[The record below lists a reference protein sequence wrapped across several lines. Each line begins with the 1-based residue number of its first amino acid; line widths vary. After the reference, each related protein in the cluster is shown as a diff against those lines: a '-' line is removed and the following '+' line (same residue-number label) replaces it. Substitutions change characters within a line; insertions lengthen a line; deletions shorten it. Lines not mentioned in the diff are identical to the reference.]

1 MQHLPP
7 DLWRWDA
14 VDLARAIRLHA
25 VSSREA
31 TQAVLD
37 RCAAVNPA
45 INAVV
50 QVLAE
55 QALAAADAADAA
67 LARGE
72 APGALHG
79 VPVSTKINVDQKG
92 LPTSNGCVPLKDLVA
107 PEDSA
112 VVANLRRAGAV
123 LFGRTNTPALSMR
136 WFTENALHGRT
147 LNPWHADH
155 TPGGSSG
162 GAAAALA
169 AGIGPIAHGND
180 LGGSIRYPAYACG
193 ITGIRPSFGR
203 VPAFNPTMTAE
214 RPISAQ
220 MMSTQGP
227 LARRVRDLRLA
238 LGVMAQGDARDPWWM
253 PAPMT
258 FLPHASHGGP
268 PVARPIRV
276 ALSLD
281 PAGTGVHPAVV
292 EAVRRAGHI
301 LEAAGY
307 AVEEADPP
315 GFAEAARDW
324 DALAHGEAGLFM
336 REAFQSYGDAGAQAT
351 YGFMMAHTPPADME
365 AWLRTAA
372 RRTTHQRAWALF
384 MAERPLVLCPVS
396 AEPPFPQG
404 LDIVGQAGF
413 DRVYRAQQ
421 VLLATPLL
429 GLPSVSVPTGLVD
442 GLPMGVQLIAPRWRE
457 DLALDAA
464 EVIEAACPMPTPID
478 PRG

>member
-1 MQHLPP
+1 MQNLPP
-7 DLWRWDA
+7 EPWRWDA
-14 VDLARAIRLHA
+14 VDLARAIRLRA
-25 VSSREA
+25 ISAREA
-31 TQAVLD
+31 TQAVLA

-50 QVLAE
+50 QVLEE

-72 APGALHG
+72 APGPLHG
-79 VPVSTKINVDQKG
+79 VPVTTKINVDQKG
-92 LPTSNGCVPLKDLVA
+92 LPTTNGCVPLRDLMA

-123 LFGRTNTPALSMR
+123 IVGRTNTPALSMR

-147 LNPWHADH
+147 LNPWSAGH

-193 ITGIRPSFGR
+193 VAGIRPSFGR
-203 VPAFNPTMTAE
+203 VPAFNPTMAQE
-214 RPISAQ
+214 RPVTAQ
-220 MMSTQGP
+220 LMSTQGP

-238 LGVMAQGDARDPWWM
+238 LAAMAEGDIRDPWWA
-253 PAPMT
+253 PAP
-258 FLPHASHGGP
+258 LEGR

-276 ALSLD
+276 ALSVD
-281 PAGTGVHPAVV
+281 PARTGVHPAVA
-292 EAVRRAGHI
+292 EAVRQAGRI

-307 AVEEADPP
+307 VVEECDPP

-324 DALAHGEAGLFM
+324 DALAHGEAMLFL
-336 REAFQSYGDAGAQAT
+336 RESFERYGDAGAQAT
-351 YGFMMAHTPPADME
+351 FGFMTKHTPPADME
-365 AWLRTAA
+365 GLLRTLA
-372 RRTTHQRAWALF
+372 RRTTHQRAWAAFL
-384 MAERPLVLCPVS
+384 AERPLVLCPVS

-404 LDIVGQAGF
+404 LDASGQEGF

-429 GLPSVSVPTGLVD
+429 GVPSVSVPTGLAE
-442 GLPMGVQLIAPRWRE
+442 GLPMGVQVIAPRWRE

>member
-7 DLWRWDA
+7 ELWTWDA
-14 VDLARAIRLHA
+14 ADLARAIRLRA

-31 TQAVLD
+31 VRAVLD
-37 RCAAVNPA
+37 RCAVVNPA

-50 QVLAE
+50 EVLE
-55 QALAAADAADAA
+55 EEALAAADAADAA
-67 LARGE
+67 LRRGE
-72 APGALHG
+72 APGPLHG
-79 VPVSTKINVDQKG
+79 VPVSIKINVDQKG
-92 LPTSNGCVPLKDLVA
+92 RATSNGCVPLRDLVA
-107 PEDSA
+107 AEDA
-112 VVANLRRAGAV
+112 PVVANLRRAGAV

-147 LNPWHADH
+147 LNPWSAGH

-162 GAAAALA
+162 GASAAVA

-193 ITGIRPSFGR
+193 VAGLRPSFGR
-203 VPAFNPTMTAE
+203 VPAFNPTLQAE
-214 RPISAQ
+214 RPLSAQ

-238 LGVMAQGDARDPWWM
+238 LAAMAEGDARDPWWV
-253 PAPMT
+253 PAP
-258 FLPHASHGGP
+258 LEGP
-268 PVARPIRV
+268 PARRPIRV
-276 ALSLD
+276 ALSAD
-281 PAGTGVHPAVV
+281 PAGMGVHPAVA
-292 EAVRRAGHI
+292 EAVRRAGRI

-324 DALAHGEAGLFM
+324 DRLVHAEARLFM
-336 REAFQSYGDAGAQAT
+336 AEAFERLADEGARAT
-351 YGFMMAHTPPADME
+351 FACMLARSPAPDMAE
-365 AWLRTAA
+365 WLRIAA
-372 RRTTHQRAWALF
+372 RRTTHQRAWAAFL
-384 MAERPLVLCPVS
+384 AERPLVLCPVS

-404 LDIVGQAGF
+404 LDTEGQAGF

-421 VLLATPLL
+421 PLLATPLL
-429 GLPSVSVPTGLVD
+429 GLPSVAVPTGVVE
-442 GLPMGVQLIAPRWRE
+442 GLPLGVQIIAPRWRE

-464 EVIEAACPMPTPID
+464 EVIEAACPMPTPLD